1 MNSAGWRRWAHLMVK
16 QLTLC
21 FSLFLCWVDASM
33 WPHCDNG
40 KLWLEKDLPRSAVYR
55 CAGASWSES
64 TQKLPSID
72 TKHPLQPAM
81 SVCMQTPITYNH
93 TIPSSGAHRPVGAQ
107 SGEYLF
113 CPPQRWLHNLQHGA
127 TVFLYHPCAPAS
139 ERVRLSVL
147 AHSCL
152 SDYVIT
158 PHYELG
164 ANRPLAMASWGRTLE
179 LSHVTESEVC
189 GWLDANAA
197 NRFGGRK
204 LQKEQRREYRLYL
217 TRPAGVSRLTES
229 GERGAQKPLAVL
241 EEQQAREQSVKR
253 CCEGALSRLWEGD
266 SEMDRWKKKRRRRA
280 IFRSSEGQGEKR
292 EETYKDGV
300 NSEAASHSEPNG
312 TGPERVPAHRPVRPP
327 GRAAGTSGK
336 PGQAMTGRGAVN
348 KERNTELKQREEG
361 AVEKIPEGDSGGQ
374 REDGETSRKT
384 HDRQRDSQTLGAV
397 QGRGEGGEKPEKR
410 ETSRDHGYG
419 GDANTVSEPH
429 GGNGRPKPKQQTQ
442 DPEGQPDGSRARQR
456 DPGCCGCTGA
466 PAERAVLEQRLHTQ
480 RTDEAVWAAAAL
492 GFLLVLLALSVLHT
506 RLYRHWRTMPSL
518 YWYHPQHDYDS
529 VADVVRRRL
538 KMSGGKKRRAPQSRR
553 QECVLLPSSSTE
565 DESE

>member
-1 MNSAGWRRWAHLMVK
+1 MNSAGRRRWAHLMVK

-40 KLWLEKDLPRSAVYR
+40 KLWLEKDLPRSTVYR

-152 SDYVIT
+152 SNYVIT

-189 GWLDANAA
+189 GWLEANAA
-197 NRFGGRK
+197 DRFGGRK

-217 TRPAGVSRLTES
+217 TRPAGVSRLTDP

-253 CCEGALSRLWEGD
+253 CCEEALSRLWEGD
-266 SEMDRWKKKRRRRA
+266 SETDRWKKKRRRRA

-300 NSEAASHSEPNG
+300 NSEAASLSAPNG

-336 PGQAMTGRGAVN
+336 PGQAVTG
-348 KERNTELKQREEG
+348 
-361 AVEKIPEGDSGGQ
+361 GG
-374 REDGETSRKT
+374 
-384 HDRQRDSQTLGAV
+384 V